1 MKATNR
7 FSKTSYLGLINPNHT
22 KFVDEEL
29 FDEIHRNYIKLK
41 KVTIWYGFPGEE
53 YKKKNEIINGQNIL
67 GIQCQYLN
75 SINGEIKSTGINGG
89 KMTDANL
96 LVKELEL
103 SNGDYITKFVIC
115 FAHIISY
122 IKFETKNNKILEV
135 GTFNPNLSKTL
146 KLNSEKERNM
156 LLSFY
161 GYYNECG
168 LRALGCKYIT
178 RENYIW
184 FFFMNH
190 LRYKHYLN
198 KNKEEEKKWTE
209 EKIKSLNYY
218 EQVFIRMCLLPT
230 VLFFNIVKYY

>member
-1 MKATNR
+1 M
-7 FSKTSYLGLINPNHT
+7 
-22 KFVDEEL
+22 D
-29 FDEIHRNYIKLK
+29 
-41 KVTIWYGFPGEE
+41 
-53 YKKKNEIINGQNIL
+53 
-67 GIQCQYLN
+67 
-75 SINGEIKSTGINGG
+75 
-89 KMTDANL
+89 
-96 LVKELEL
+96 
-103 SNGDYITKFVIC
+103 
-115 FAHIISY
+115 
-122 IKFETKNNKILEV
+122 
-135 GTFNPNLSKTL
+135 
-146 KLNSEKERNM
+146 
-156 LLSFY
+156 
-161 GYYNECG
+161 YYNECG